1 MPYAIVRVSD
11 KAWAYKIAHERST
24 GKAYANF
31 SKKTSYPLL
40 KATKEEAEKLA
51 SVAKE
56 AGHEVEVVEYTGTC
70 KSLQY
75 LKPKR
80 EVTVRKVKLVKVSE
94 EEVKEESEKPEEPE
108 EPEESFEEEPEELPK
123 IVAVAKVETPKR
135 VAKNTNQFGIH
146 HYCAQCA
153 RACKQIEQ
161 AQIYQCPKFTTPIAE
176 DEGE

>member
-80 EVTVRKVKLVKVSE
+80 EVTVRKIKLAKVSE
-94 EEVKEESEKPEEPE
+94 KVKEEPE

-161 AQIYQCPKFTTPIAE
+161 AQIYQCPKFTAPITE